1 MATKVDKSAS
11 PGVAALTDPW
21 DNEAKV
27 QRGPVSPLTDSSNK
41 SSEPTPALI
50 LQEEGGKMLSG
61 SKDKPTP
68 APKPRLTPKPF
79 TAEKPLGM
87 RPILAAKPLGDGS
100 KIEYSKNS
108 SFGSKHFLEQD
119 SPCSDVL
126 QEESQKVTIRES
138 GGIPLAQALDIKTHK
153 SRDYLSCRPGN
164 QKENQGEETPSITPL
179 HRTKSID
186 YLSRQ
191 ETRETDLFV
200 IPSGE
205 ALPHLRS
212 RPRPRP
218 MSTLFASSGSSS
230 LLSSAETL
238 DSIEKPPFRT
248 PRPLSADLTAKFES
262 SILSIPAG
270 SKMPQ
275 DEVKENV
282 PTPQKKPLDF
292 NQKVGEE
299 KEKRGWRRSLHSKVS
314 TEELDKVSDYRNVAC
329 KQEVKLAQWLTEE
342 KTLKDE
348 KPDIGQRIGEG
359 FQKPLEETEV
369 RSLCAKNKTLG
380 MDIPSPASEMESKMP
395 TYGSSI
401 KRRISLL
408 LDSSS
413 SGCGSSVIER
423 ETSLVASASPSE
435 NIGVRIRQRIRELN
449 AEPAEIQV
457 DLQKRSLPARQPSSD
472 FTKSMSK
479 SLEREQTASPSEG
492 SITVEDDSR
501 QRWWHQQQVEG
512 DLLARRNE
520 GQLYKGQQTL
530 YREEQGV
537 TEKLTSGRGAQRSSF
552 RRKSAPLSK
561 VSDLQAVS
569 EAKQDNESAGHS
581 PVLKVRAS
589 MFDNPVQRHMLL
601 ETCMTQGLS
610 DAHERKMDQKQ
621 WSSLKHY
628 REANEQ
634 NQDNQ
639 QKQIT
644 VAEEDKHKAVSG
656 TSSAE
661 DAFYPDACR
670 DFCQR
675 HVDAPVKVDHIVD
688 TIQAVT
694 EKAYS
699 ELVPVAV
706 EDKAVTLRS
715 RKLMDKNSK
724 TFPDGEFTLHDR
736 QEPKKQIWSK
746 EQHEISEEKKNHKK
760 EILKRSQ
767 SAKAVRSFLTS
778 DTGINGA
785 WLEPQTVERL
795 KVKPDVQFIDKA
807 SEKVSSPLLNS
818 EEKHKEDILKVKVE
832 PKYLSV
838 GSLKKWRDQVEENDG
853 APNEVLNI
861 SLKTKSDMTKGSSC
875 TKDCLSFTAQLTQN
889 DDGRSPRNEE
899 GTCRVLPNSK
909 TLPEMSLGSR
919 SSSNSIESKPEPDTR
934 SRRFSR
940 KGVKNQNTEDTCLYN
955 EQLSK
960 SRICDTEESAVSKGS
975 SSHDVQDSAALKHAR
990 CLESTGG
997 TNLQNIGPYGEGVPS
1012 YLKGSR
1018 PAELEDKAYPK
1029 ASRASWLRDAPSF
1042 TIERTPEVEDISF
1055 STGSTLPEVENILY
1069 SKGSLTPE
1077 VESVLYSKG
1086 AGTSEVGNMS
1096 YSKGTR
1102 NKELDNAA
1110 YAKSLR
1116 TSEIENTYSRRPRI
1130 LQVKDLFYPKDL
1142 STSQEVDIVY
1152 AKGSRNSE
1160 VGDVKSSENSKGF
1173 VVQDA
1178 SYSSSPGAQNVE
1190 TLVCHEMTKT
1200 TDVKNLHMKK
1210 QEAHSSEDTAILLQG
1225 MTSSLED
1232 TISCKQ
1238 SESDGQDAS
1247 GPNFKEQMKR
1257 RDSEHKVTYFALT
1270 GHISDSPAETPTSN
1284 FVTPLPSSSDSQALD
1299 KTKRFDD
1306 LSMRLVERKGSSVSH
1321 LYNLKRNPSLDAA
1334 FRKNKGHILTDRDS
1348 SKGQRSSKNT
1358 EEQSKEEMPEAQMR
1372 SKTFNVDDF
1381 RLDYTNEYDSSHQ
1394 AQSEAL
1400 GTKSSSNREGLDS
1413 LIQWNTPGGL
1423 LERDCKSSIL
1433 DLDAITVDY
1442 KEMSKVADG
1451 LSLRPEVRRPRSSPQ
1466 TDDLETPQGSSFKS
1480 SSCAGAIDSV
1490 GSEVMQRDSS
1500 SQKNRKIPERN
1511 KGSFRWRER
1520 TNPII
1525 ELPTQEP
1532 NSSNASI
1539 KLITAEVS
1547 GAGSVDG
1554 GLGNDS
1560 GLQMNEGIIL
1570 HLTPV
1575 EGEGANRS
1583 RRSKELTHEKHG
1595 SERVKS
1601 RSFRNSESPSSNSGG
1616 SSVAA
1621 ELQSLQRA
1629 EWSVGLDHTKQ
1640 NTPSENVRSR
1650 PRPLRKDFVRGR
1662 SSSTSRESTASKAS
1676 AEVSSMRVR
1685 SRSTHRNW
1693 SGNSSTEQLRQCISK
1708 QGPEHKDT
1716 DTLVQETES
1725 QYGTW
1730 DTGLHSEESLTP
1742 VSPTTSS
1749 SASTSQQ
1756 KQVLHN
1762 TPSSASSQTDWIL
1775 DPGKE
1780 TNIPAPHSPSLDHD
1794 LVDGPDPALV
1804 LSPGMQADVTELSF
1818 PERVVSLLD
1827 SSAQKN
1833 RAQLSKKR
1841 SRRTLPSRSVR
1852 RSGVP
1857 AGADRLSILPEQG
1870 SDNWMF
1876 KDSTEE
1882 KVTTEKL
1889 TDSEDEEQPRQVE
1902 RSPHSHSQRVPV
1914 FPVMDPSSL
1923 KVPLRKRPDSDG
1935 SSDSPASSHLA
1946 RSPKSHFSHGARVL
1960 PPAGGDVGSAEQS
1973 PQWLK
1978 ELKSKSRLSQYESNS

>member
-21 DNEAKV
+21 DSEAKV
-27 QRGPVSPLTDSSNK
+27 QRGPVSPLSDSSNK

-61 SKDKPTP
+61 SKGKPTP

-87 RPILAAKPLGDGS
+87 RPILAPKPLGDGS
-100 KIEYSKNS
+100 KIEYSKKS

-138 GGIPLAQALDIKTHK
+138 GGIPLAQALDMKTYK

-164 QKENQGEETPSITPL
+164 QKENQGEENPSITPL
-179 HRTKSID
+179 NRTKSMD
-186 YLSRQ
+186 YLSKQ
-191 ETRETDLFV
+191 ETRETGLSV

-205 ALPHLRS
+205 AVPHLRS
-212 RPRPRP
+212 RPKPRPRP
-218 MSTLFASSGSSS
+218 MSTLFATAGSSS
-230 LLSSAETL
+230 LPSSAETL

-262 SILSIPAG
+262 SILSTPAG

-275 DEVKENV
+275 DEVKENL

-299 KEKRGWRRSLHSKVS
+299 KEKSGWRRSLHSKVS

-348 KPDIGQRIGEG
+348 KPDIAQLIGEG
-359 FQKPLEETEV
+359 FQKPLEESEV

-380 MDIPSPASEMESKMP
+380 MDIPSPASEMESKTS
-395 TYGSSI
+395 TYGSNI

-435 NIGVRIRQRIRELN
+435 NVGVGIRQRIRELN

-457 DLQKRSLPARQPSSD
+457 DLQKRSLPAREPSSD

-479 SLEREQTASPSEG
+479 SLEREHTASPSEG

-520 GQLYKGQQTL
+520 SQLCKGQQTL
-530 YREEQGV
+530 FREEQGV

-569 EAKQDNESAGHS
+569 EAKRDNESAGHS

-601 ETCMTQGLS
+601 ETSMTQGLTN
-610 DAHERKMDQKQ
+610 AYERKMDQKQ

-628 REANEQ
+628 KEANEQ
-634 NQDNQ
+634 NQGNQ

-644 VAEEDKHKAVSG
+644 VPEEDKHKVVSG

-661 DAFYPDACR
+661 DAFYPAVCR
-670 DFCQR
+670 DFRQR

-715 RKLMDKNSK
+715 RKLMDKNDK
-724 TFPDGEFTLHDR
+724 AFPDGEFTLHDR
-736 QEPKKQIWSK
+736 QELKKQIWSK
-746 EQHEISEEKKNHKK
+746 EQHEIAKEEKNCKK

-785 WLEPQTVERL
+785 WLKPQTVERL
-795 KVKPDVQFIDKA
+795 KVKSDVQVIDKA
-807 SEKVSSPLLNS
+807 SEKLSSPLLNS
-818 EEKHKEDILKVKVE
+818 GEKHKEDILKVKVE

-838 GSLKKWRDQVEENDG
+838 GSLKKWRDQVEEKDG
-853 APNEVLNI
+853 SPNEALSI
-861 SLKTKSDMTKGSSC
+861 SLKTKSDMTKVSSC
-875 TKDCLSFTAQLTQN
+875 TKGSLSSTAQLTQN
-889 DDGRSPRNEE
+889 DDDPSPINED

-909 TLPEMSLGSR
+909 TLSEMSVGSR
-919 SSSNSIESKPEPDTR
+919 SSSNSIESKAEPDTR

-940 KGVKNQNTEDTCLYN
+940 KGVKNQNTEENCLYN

-960 SRICDTEESAVSKGS
+960 SRICDTEESVMSKGS
-975 SSHDVQDSAALKHAR
+975 SSDDVQDPAALKHAR

-997 TNLQNIGPYGEGVPS
+997 TNLQNIGPYGEGVPG

-1029 ASRASWLRDAPSF
+1029 ASRASWLRHTPSLA
-1042 TIERTPEVEDISF
+1042 IEKTPEVEDISF
-1055 STGSTLPEVENILY
+1055 PTSSTSPEVENILY
-1069 SKGSLTPE
+1069 SKGSMTPE
-1077 VESVLYSKG
+1077 VESILYSKG
-1086 AGTSEVGNMS
+1086 AGTSDVGNIS

-1102 NKELDNAA
+1102 IKELDNAA
-1110 YAKSLR
+1110 CDKSLR

-1130 LQVKDLFYPKDL
+1130 LQVKDLFYPKDS

-1160 VGDVKSSENSKGF
+1160 IGNVKSSENSKGF

-1178 SYSSSPGAQNVE
+1178 SYSSSPSAQNLE
-1190 TLVCHEMTKT
+1190 SLVCHEMTKT

-1210 QEAHSSEDTAILLQG
+1210 QEAHYSEDTAMLLQG

-1232 TISCKQ
+1232 TISSKQ
-1238 SESDGQDAS
+1238 SESDGQNAS
-1247 GPNFKEQMKR
+1247 GPNSKEQMKR

-1270 GHISDSPAETPTSN
+1270 GHISDSPAETSS
-1284 FVTPLPSSSDSQALD
+1284 FVTSLPSSSESQVLE
-1299 KTKRFDD
+1299 KTQLFDD
-1306 LSMRLVERKGSSVSH
+1306 FSMRLVEGKGGSVGR

-1334 FRKNKGHILTDRDS
+1334 YRKNKGHILTDRDS
-1348 SKGQRSSKNT
+1348 SKGERSAKNA

-1413 LIQWNTPGGL
+1413 LVQWNTPGGL
-1423 LERDCKSSIL
+1423 FEKDCKSSIL

-1451 LSLRPEVRRPRSSPQ
+1451 RSLRTEVRRPRSSPQ
-1466 TDDLETPQGSSFKS
+1466 IDDLETPQGSSFKS
-1480 SSCAGAIDSV
+1480 LSCAGAIDSIE
-1490 GSEVMQRDSS
+1490 SEVMQRDSS
-1500 SQKNRKIPERN
+1500 SQKNRKVPERN

-1520 TNPII
+1520 TNPI

-1532 NSSNASI
+1532 SSSNSSI

-1575 EGEGANRS
+1575 EREGANRS
-1583 RRSKELTHEKHG
+1583 RRSKELTHGNHG

-1629 EWSVGLDHTKQ
+1629 EWSVGIDHTKQ
-1640 NTPSENVRSR
+1640 DTLSENVRSR

-1662 SSSTSRESTASKAS
+1662 SSSTSRESTSSKAS
-1676 AEVSSMRVR
+1676 AEASSMRVR

-1693 SGNSSTEQLRQCISK
+1693 NGNSSTEQLRQCISK
-1708 QGPEHKDT
+1708 QSPEHKDT

-1756 KQVLHN
+1756 KPVLHN
-1762 TPSSASSQTDWIL
+1762 TPSSTSSQTDWIL

-1780 TNIPAPHSPSLDHD
+1780 THIPTPQSPSLDHD

-1804 LSPGMQADVTELSF
+1804 LSPGLQADVTELSF

-1882 KVTTEKL
+1882 KVTTVKL
-1889 TDSEDEEQPRQVE
+1889 TDSEDEEHPRQVE

-1960 PPAGGDVGSAEQS
+1960 PPAGGDAGSAEQS

-1978 ELKSKSRLSQYESNS
+1978 ELKNKSRLSQYENNP